1 MTRSRLR
8 FVRGLV
14 AWMAGACLL
23 LTALDAMSLRLFL
36 GASLVGVFLAVEV
49 ATPVN
54 VAPRWRSRLR
64 WVVLAGVLAFGAV
77 ALRRVLAVLPE
88 GVL

>member
-14 AWMAGACLL
+14 AWMAGVCLV

-36 GASLVGVFLAVEV
+36 GASLVGLLLAVETT
-49 ATPVN
+49 TPVN
-54 VAPRWRSRLR
+54 VAPAWRSRLR
-64 WVVLAGVLAFGAV
+64 WVVLVGLLAFGAA
-77 ALRRVLAVLPE
+77 ALRRALAVLPE